1 MEYENRDSRKV
12 DIAKDIIFF
21 FVTTAIAFAY
31 FMLVLLIIS
40 FVTISYIHFTIE
52 GIFIMATV
60 ATVGVDIHYVV
71 KKIRI
76 YRKKQLQPSRHK

>member
-60 ATVGVDIHYVV
+60 VTVGVDIHYVV
-71 KKIRI
+71 KKIRK
-76 YRKKQLQPSRHK
+76 YRKK

>member
-60 ATVGVDIHYVV
+60 PTVGVDIHYVV
-71 KKIRI
+71 KKIRK
-76 YRKKQLQPSRHK
+76 YRKK

>member
-60 ATVGVDIHYVV
+60 ATVGPY
-71 KKIRI
+71 
-76 YRKKQLQPSRHK
+76 

>member
-1 MEYENRDSRKV
+1 MEFENRDNRKV

-40 FVTISYIHFTIE
+40 FVTTPYIHFTIE

-71 KKIRI
+71 KKIKK
-76 YRKKQLQPSRHK
+76 YRKK

>member
-1 MEYENRDSRKV
+1 MEYENRDSKKV

-71 KKIRI
+71 KKIRK
-76 YRKKQLQPSRHK
+76 YRKK

>member
-52 GIFIMATV
+52 GISIMATV

-71 KKIRI
+71 KKIRK
-76 YRKKQLQPSRHK
+76 YRKK

>member
-21 FVTTAIAFAY
+21 FVRTAIAFAY

-40 FVTISYIHFTIE
+40 FVTTSYIHFTIE

-71 KKIRI
+71 KKIRK
-76 YRKKQLQPSRHK
+76 YRKK

>member
-1 MEYENRDSRKV
+1 MEFENRDSRKV

-40 FVTISYIHFTIE
+40 FVTTSYIHFTIE
-52 GIFIMATV
+52 GIFIMAAV

-71 KKIRI
+71 KKIRK
-76 YRKKQLQPSRHK
+76 YRKK

>member
-1 MEYENRDSRKV
+1 MEYENRDSSKV

-71 KKIRI
+71 KKIRK
-76 YRKKQLQPSRHK
+76 YRKK

>member
-1 MEYENRDSRKV
+1 MEFENRDSRKV

-40 FVTISYIHFTIE
+40 FVTTSYIHFTIE
-52 GIFIMATV
+52 GIFIMASV

-71 KKIRI
+71 KKIRK
-76 YRKKQLQPSRHK
+76 YRKK

>member
-71 KKIRI
+71 KKIRK
-76 YRKKQLQPSRHK
+76 YRKK

>member
-52 GIFIMATV
+52 GIFILATV

-71 KKIRI
+71 KKIRK
-76 YRKKQLQPSRHK
+76 YRKK

>member
-1 MEYENRDSRKV
+1 MEFESRDSRKV

-40 FVTISYIHFTIE
+40 FVTTSYIHFTIE

-71 KKIRI
+71 KKVRK
-76 YRKKQLQPSRHK
+76 YRKK

>member
-1 MEYENRDSRKV
+1 MEYESRDSRKV

-71 KKIRI
+71 KKIRK
-76 YRKKQLQPSRHK
+76 YRKK

>member
-40 FVTISYIHFTIE
+40 FVTISYIHFTIA

-71 KKIRI
+71 KKIRK
-76 YRKKQLQPSRHK
+76 YRKK

>member
-40 FVTISYIHFTIE
+40 FVTTSYIHFTIE

-71 KKIRI
+71 KKIRK
-76 YRKKQLQPSRHK
+76 YRKK

>member
-60 ATVGVDIHYVV
+60 ATVGVEIHYVV
-71 KKIRI
+71 KKIRK
-76 YRKKQLQPSRHK
+76 YRKK

>member
-1 MEYENRDSRKV
+1 MEFENRDNRKV
-12 DIAKDIIFF
+12 DIVKDIIFF

-40 FVTISYIHFTIE
+40 FVTTSYIHFTIE

-71 KKIRI
+71 KKIRK
-76 YRKKQLQPSRHK
+76 YRKR

>member
-71 KKIRI
+71 KKIRFI
-76 YRKKQLQPSRHK
+76 L

>member
-1 MEYENRDSRKV
+1 MEYENRDSKKV

-31 FMLVLLIIS
+31 FMLVLLFIS

-71 KKIRI
+71 KKIRK
-76 YRKKQLQPSRHK
+76 YRKK

>member
-1 MEYENRDSRKV
+1 MEFENRDNRKV

-40 FVTISYIHFTIE
+40 FVTTSYIHFTIE

-71 KKIRI
+71 KKIRK
-76 YRKKQLQPSRHK
+76 YRKK